1 MRTIK
6 QEDFACSCG
15 DDGKAVCQEVREWA
29 ADHLGREGESAET
42 KQALLLDRLIYNLS
56 AEYRVTIT
64 GIYTDQWGAIA
75 TEGGPRRDPIT
86 TYIQFDRFLDGL
98 AFTYKAYFDRYG
110 EHLDWAAEEIDD
122 EGDAEERTE

>member
-56 AEYRVTIT
+56 AESRDTIHRLALRSIEQLAKTT
-64 GIYTDQWGAIA
+64 GGFAA
-75 TEGGPRRDPIT
+75 KGGCHRP
-86 TYIQFDRFLDGL
+86 
-98 AFTYKAYFDRYG
+98 
-110 EHLDWAAEEIDD
+110 
-122 EGDAEERTE
+122 